1 MTKSPSGESLEVKS
15 YSLGHFSKFLAI
27 FYFENLGII
36 PKPTYGDFLLQN
48 LGIIPKPT
56 YGENYSSIF

>member
-1 MTKSPSGESLEVKS
+1 MTKSSPEKSLEVKS

-27 FYFENLGII
+27 FYFE
-36 PKPTYGDFLLQN
+36 D

>member
-1 MTKSPSGESLEVKS
+1 MTKSPSGKSLEVKS

-27 FYFENLGII
+27 FYFE
-36 PKPTYGDFLLQN
+36 D